1 MLSPIY
7 LVSFCAIIAYTYGQ
21 NTKNEYGEYFKN
33 IGLGTAALILF
44 YVFTTSC
51 PAAAVGFVLRLLFIA
66 VAAKFIFWVINRMRN
81 NSYRNPSGDIEIE
94 ER

>member
-7 LVSFCAIIAYTYGQ
+7 LISFCAIFVYTYGQ
-21 NTKNEYGEYFKN
+21 HTEHEYREYFKN
-33 IGLGTAALILF
+33 IGLGAAALILF

-66 VAAKFIFWVINRMRN
+66 IAAKFIFWLIYRMK
-81 NSYRNPSGDIEIE
+81 NSSHQNQSGNIEIE
-94 ER
+94 KQ